1 MQQAHAVQTLFERW
15 KPPFFQPAVLPPRVV
30 LPRMKDATTQTLTIN
45 HTTTQT
51 GDLLSLLEVAKMSSK
66 ATRDVLSSVRSSRSF
81 RPSVDVLEGR
91 APLSPLKNLRPSALL
106 RDSSNKNEKKK
117 PRLSHSACE
126 RDLLSAS
133 FDLQAIPFPDFVPIP
148 LDYEL
153 PSAQLSRQISIAKI

>member
-1 MQQAHAVQTLFERW
+1 MQTTHDLYTVYMHQEQEQTMQQAHAVQTLFERW

-81 RPSVDVLEGR
+81 RPRVDVLGGVLPR
-91 APLSPLKNLRPSALL
+91 AVTCL
-106 RDSSNKNEKKK
+106 
-117 PRLSHSACE
+117 SACT
-126 RDLLSAS
+126 
-133 FDLQAIPFPDFVPIP
+133 F
-148 LDYEL
+148 
-153 PSAQLSRQISIAKI
+153 